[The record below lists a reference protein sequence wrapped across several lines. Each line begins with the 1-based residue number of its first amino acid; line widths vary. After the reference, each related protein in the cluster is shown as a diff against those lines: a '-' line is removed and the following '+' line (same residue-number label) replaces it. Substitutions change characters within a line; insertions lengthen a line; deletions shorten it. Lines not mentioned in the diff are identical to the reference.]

1 MFNKIFPKIH
11 AEGYKFLVIAGIIT
25 IIFYIFSNFLALIG
39 LLLTVWVYY
48 FFRDPERVI
57 INDDNYLVSPADGEV
72 IKVEE
77 VNGPKELGLENK
89 NFKKISIF
97 MNVFDCH
104 VNRIPCSG
112 KIEEILYKPG
122 KFLNASLDKASEDN
136 ERNYY
141 KIKDQHGNDI
151 IVVQI
156 AGLVARRIVCESNK
170 DQDLKQGDRI
180 GMIRFGSRADV
191 YYENYEP
198 LVKIGQTAIAGET
211 LLAKKIMEPQK
222 KNFKIVSDKKNARV
236 ILPNMLTL
244 IGVCIGLTSIR
255 FALDGRFEFAIIAI
269 IFAALIDGLD
279 GRIARLI
286 KGTSKVGKELDS
298 LTDMISFGVAPA
310 FIMYFWKLN
319 TLGRFGW
326 LLCLV
331 YVICVALRLAR
342 FNVNSNQES
351 SWRDNF
357 FEGVPSPAG
366 AILVLTPLIF
376 SLSGFDM
383 IQLNY
388 DLIVPTF
395 FVVISFLLISKFPS
409 YSFKKIVIPRRTTIF
424 LLFGIVLFFGLLLI
438 YTFNVITISAI
449 IYLLLL
455 PISFFHYQKIKK
467 HHENDRIQDDD
478 DLEDVL

>member
-1 MFNKIFPKIH
+1 
-11 AEGYKFLVIAGIIT
+11 
-25 IIFYIFSNFLALIG
+25 
-39 LLLTVWVYY
+39 
-48 FFRDPERVI
+48 
-57 INDDNYLVSPADGEV
+57 
-72 IKVEE
+72 
-77 VNGPKELGLENK
+77 
-89 NFKKISIF
+89 
-97 MNVFDCH
+97 
-104 VNRIPCSG
+104 
-112 KIEEILYKPG
+112 
-122 KFLNASLDKASEDN
+122 
-136 ERNYY
+136 
-141 KIKDQHGNDI
+141 
-151 IVVQI
+151 
-156 AGLVARRIVCESNK
+156 
-170 DQDLKQGDRI
+170 
-180 GMIRFGSRADV
+180 
-191 YYENYEP
+191 
-198 LVKIGQTAIAGET
+198 
-211 LLAKKIMEPQK
+211 MEPK
-222 KNFKIVSDKKNARV
+222 KNNLKIIADKKNARM

-255 FALDGRFEFAIIAI
+255 FALDGKFELAIIAI

-319 TLGRFGW
+319 TLERFGW

-342 FNVNSNQES
+342 FNINFNQDA

-366 AILVLTPLIF
+366 GILVLTPLII
-376 SLSGFDM
+376 SSSGFDFV
-383 IQLNY
+383 QLNY
-388 DLIVPTF
+388 DIIVPIF
-395 FVVISFLLISKFPS
+395 FIITSFLLISKFPS

-438 YTFNVITISAI
+438 YTFNVIAISVV

-455 PISFFHYQKIKK
+455 PISFLHYQKIKK
-467 HHENDRIQDDD
+467 QHENDKIQDDD